1 MSLTEWDQELAI
13 VAKEI
18 ETLKDSQGKKRVA
31 GNRGMIARKVSIIQS
46 QLNVERN
53 FAKLKKLAGR
63 EMMLL
68 PRERTMVHW
77 TEVFIDR
84 AEKFHQLRSKLLSR
98 GLWVKLI
105 MTRALGESGRSV
117 SELDADDLVAL
128 SIRQDNLSKT
138 EKYLS
143 DSLTKLKER
152 RKSLVTRYEQLGV
165 ADANRSASLSM
176 ASRLGKNAEDALNG
190 PGVKALG
197 GYVKS
202 AAAPLNAQVMEKKI
216 AGMERRIERRTE
228 GLLSICKSVIFSR
241 MEDPEAVPSNRA
253 LDKFHVAMRQLD
265 ELEDDTR
272 EAMGAMLKGSPSTS
286 HPRVRPEV

>member
-1 MSLTEWDQELAI
+1 MSLAEWDEELAV

-18 ETLKDSQGKKRVA
+18 ETVKATHGKTRLA
-31 GNRGMIARKVSIIQS
+31 GNRGLVARKVSIIQA

-53 FAKLKKLAGR
+53 FAKLKKLIGR
-63 EMMLL
+63 EMLLL

-77 TEVFIDR
+77 TEVFVDR

-105 MTRALGESGRSV
+105 MTRALGENGKNA

-143 DSLTKLKER
+143 DSLLKLKER
-152 RKSLVTRYEQLGV
+152 RKSLVTRYEQLGI
-165 ADANRSASLSM
+165 ADANRTASLSM
-176 ASRLGKNAEDALNG
+176 ASRLGRNPEDALNG

-197 GYVKS
+197 SYVKS
-202 AAAPLNAQVMEKKI
+202 AAAPLTAQSIEKI
-216 AGMERRIERRTE
+216 SGMEHRIERRTD
-228 GLLSICKSVIFSR
+228 GLFAICKAVIFSR
-241 MEDPEAVPSNRA
+241 MEDPGAKPSSRAV
-253 LDKFHVAMRQLD
+253 DKFHDAMRQLD

-272 EAMGAMLKGSPSTS
+272 EAMDEILRATPSEA
-286 HPRVRPEV
+286 HPRLRPSV